1 MCSFCRGVEAC
12 FKKKERKKLMPST
25 FLLLLGRG
33 KKEQR
38 EMEIRPFTRQQPLL
52 AYFPVA
58 SEARWAGRGGAD
70 GDAPVRRKALWE
82 ARAASEVVGGEVGA
96 AVCFLVGSNSRVLF
110 LPRGERRG
118 GETAATAAGAAVASD
133 TVLCL
138 FRRMVP
144 LPPPSHCLLCLC
156 CVKAGAR
163 PRAAP

>member
-1 MCSFCRGVEAC
+1 
-12 FKKKERKKLMPST
+12 
-25 FLLLLGRG
+25 
-33 KKEQR
+33 
-38 EMEIRPFTRQQPLL
+38 MEIRPFTRQQPLL